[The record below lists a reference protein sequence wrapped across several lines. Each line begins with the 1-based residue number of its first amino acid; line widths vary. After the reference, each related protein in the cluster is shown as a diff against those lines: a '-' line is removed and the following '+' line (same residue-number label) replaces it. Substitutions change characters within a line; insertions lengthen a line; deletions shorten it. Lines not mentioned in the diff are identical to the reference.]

1 MIITTKNKPMMK
13 TKLFFALTISTLLS
27 INTKAQ
33 KNNQYSHKI
42 DSIITAST
50 PLKFNGV
57 VFVSQNGKTKY
68 LKANGYKDFE
78 NKIALKT
85 DDQFEVMSNSKQ
97 VTAVL
102 ILQAAE
108 QGKLDLQAPIKKYL
122 PTITQSWADSVTIH
136 HLLNHTHGIVDLDK
150 PVAFKAGSQFKYGN
164 LSYMLLGEIL
174 QNTTGKSFTEL
185 ASSLFKKLKMEKT
198 FIYNSKDKQSL
209 VPGYMSDN
217 NQFKKVENSFL
228 NEDIAPAAG
237 VISTVQDLAKWDDA
251 LFKGKLLSPKFQKLI
266 LTPSTTSQHNVFGK
280 ESMGFGYNIRF
291 IKEAGLDYYAVTG
304 LGDGFTCLN
313 VYFPSTDTSLIV
325 LENQM
330 PKSSEHW
337 SFKEA
342 AIKNAVLKGITL
354 K

>member
-1 MIITTKNKPMMK
+1 MTQ
-13 TKLFFALTISTLLS
+13 TKLLLTITISALLS

-33 KNNQYSHKI
+33 KTTLYSRQI
-42 DSIITAST
+42 DSIVTAST

-57 VFVSQNGKTKY
+57 VLVSQNGKTKY
-68 LKANGYKDFE
+68 LKANGYMDFDK
-78 NKIALKT
+78 KIPLKA

-97 VTAVL
+97 ITAVL
-102 ILQAAE
+102 ILLAAE
-108 QGKLDLQAPIKKYL
+108 QGKLDLQTPIKKYI
-122 PTITQSWADSVTIH
+122 PAITQSWADSVTIH
-136 HLLNHTHGIVDLDK
+136 HLLNHTHGIVDLNK
-150 PVAFKAGSQFKYGN
+150 PVSFKAGSQFKYGN

-174 QNTTGKSFTEL
+174 KNTTGKSFTEL
-185 ASSLFKKLKMEKT
+185 ANSLFKKLKMEKT
-198 FIYNSKDKQSL
+198 FIYNTTNKQSL
-209 VPGYMSDN
+209 VPGYMSEN

-228 NEDIAPAAG
+228 NDDIAPAAG
-237 VISTVQDLAKWDDA
+237 VISTVQDLAKWDEA
-251 LFKGKLLSPKFQKLI
+251 LFKGKLLSPKFQNLI
-266 LTPSTTSQHNVFGK
+266 LTPSTVSQHNVFGK

-291 IKEAGLDYYAVTG
+291 IKESGLDYYAVTG

-330 PKSSEHW
+330 PKNSEHW

-342 AIKNAVLKGITL
+342 AIKNAVLKSITA